1 MKRGIDLLIP
11 VFIFF
16 LGCEL
21 LLGEFPSWL
30 ISAVFFIAG
39 LGILKTVRYNLLL
52 GSLPFLLVGGIA
64 ISFPFTNERISQQI
78 WIIFSIVLLYL
89 ALSNAKGFIYFSEQ
103 KNLSNAPEKSDEI
116 DCLKINQAIS
126 FITFFLWTSGIGKAY
141 LNFNISVSLAM
152 ILLFVVIIFLF
163 YQSSKI
169 SNPESPHLLFYSLV
183 IGFMM
188 TELAWTLSFWPLEH
202 FSIGATLLVIYWF
215 WWDILGRS
223 LKEKLNKKIIFK
235 DIIFGALGI
244 GLILLSTKWLP
255 C

>member
-1 MKRGIDLLIP
+1 MKREIDLLIP

-21 LLGEFPSWL
+21 LLEEFPSWL

-39 LGILKTVRYNLLL
+39 FSILKTVRYNLLL
-52 GSLPFLLVGGIA
+52 GSLPFLLLGGIA
-64 ISFPFTNERISQQI
+64 ISFPFTNERIQQI
-78 WIIFSIVLLYL
+78 WIIFSLVLLYL
-89 ALSNAKGFIYFSEQ
+89 ALSSAKGFIYFSKQ
-103 KNLSNAPEKSDEI
+103 KNLSNTSEKSGEI

-126 FITFFLWTSGIGKAY
+126 FITFFLWTSGISKAY

-152 ILLFVVIIFLF
+152 TLLFVVIVLIFH
-163 YQSSKI
+163 QSSKI
-169 SNPESPHLLFYSLV
+169 SNHEFPHLLFYSLV

-223 LKEKLNKKIIFK
+223 FKEKLNKKIIFK
-235 DIIFGALGI
+235 DLIFGALGI